1 MIEHAIKENGERS
14 NKSMIT
20 LMRID
25 NRLIHGQVALLWTK
39 YLNVNRIVVAN
50 DKIAENDIQKA
61 ALKMACPA
69 TAKCSVLNVNDAV
82 AVLNDPRA
90 EQLRILVIV
99 NNPTDARRLVEAVPS
114 IPLINISNYGA
125 LGDDGGNRTKITETV
140 LASDTDFDEFARIE
154 KTGIRCQYQVTPT
167 DKPQSIYEL
176 IDKIKK
182 GE

>member
-1 MIEHAIKENGERS
+1 
-14 NKSMIT
+14 
-20 LMRID
+20 
-25 NRLIHGQVALLWTK
+25 
-39 YLNVNRIVVAN
+39 
-50 DKIAENDIQKA
+50 
-61 ALKMACPA
+61 MACPA
-69 TAKCSVLNVNDAV
+69 TAKCSVLKVNDAA

-99 NNPTDARRLVEAVPS
+99 NNPTDARRLVETVPS

-140 LASDTDFDEFARIE
+140 LASDADFDEFARIE

-176 IDKIKK
+176 INKIKK